1 MFSDDLERAGQYL
14 AQGDA
19 FAQKGRWPDAQ
30 ASFAMAAKL
39 APKASLT
46 WLSQALACW
55 PQQLYGPAGGAIE
68 DCLHFSIPIPDSPDI
83 RKGLAAYEAENAA
96 DAQQWFKA
104 ALANGV
110 PGSAPHLLLTLSLL
124 RQGKIPE
131 ALAHLVTAKDLEE
144 ADAR

>member
-1 MFSDDLERAGQYL
+1 MSSDDVERAGHHL

-19 FAQKGRWPDAQ
+19 FAQQGRWPEAQ

-39 APKASLT
+39 APKASLA
-46 WLSQALACW
+46 WLSYALACW

-68 DCLHFSIPIPDSPDI
+68 DCLHYSIPIPDSPDI
-83 RKGLAAYEAENAA
+83 RKGLEAYEAENGA
-96 DAQQWFKA
+96 DAQQSFEA

-110 PGSAPHLLLTLSLL
+110 PGSAPHLLLALALL
-124 RQGKIPE
+124 RQGKIPD
-131 ALAHLVTAKDLEE
+131 ALTHLVTAKDMEE